1 MNKILRYSFVA
12 LLAMVFAN
20 VMADEVTMK
29 HSLTTTENMKADG
42 SNEAATFGLDASAW
56 SVTADKGGASNAPG
70 LNKVGDFRLYWHAN
84 GGNTI
89 TVSSLTGATITSIA
103 MTFNGATY
111 SNASVTVEGNAVSGT
126 DGNFAIN
133 SRSFTIGNGNTTNVQ
148 VRISQIVITYT
159 AGAPDTKQTTT
170 VVLSDDYVTK
180 ATPGKDATLALPTAT
195 VKAGDATVAG
205 ATVTWSSSDES
216 LAKINGSNIE
226 LVNPTEGGIVTITAS
241 YAGDDTYRQSSASYK
256 LSVYKGYFTLAEML
270 KDVTSGDTKW
280 NNGVMVSYW
289 GIIEQESMTS
299 AVLQVVYANG
309 KNTYINDGQNN
320 MLLYG
325 SNLELTAGQLI
336 TGDLGNGQKGAIY
349 GTLKVYNGLPE
360 FEVSKDDIEFTV
372 YSDGPTPTPTEITID
387 KLGENVNGYLTI
399 KDAEYVSANGKNL
412 TFKVGET
419 EFAVYNQW
427 NMNIDDLV
435 AGAKYTL
442 TGMGSKYKENYQ
454 LYLISFNKTSDA
466 TAISA
471 VKAAAWRNG
480 TIYNLAGQVVN
491 RGYKGLV
498 IINGKKVVMK

>member
-1 MNKILRYSFVA
+1 MKKIFTLT
-12 LLAMVFAN
+12 LLAILGMSSAW
-20 VMADEVTMK
+20 ADEVTMK
-29 HSLTTTENMKADG
+29 HSFTTTENMKADG

-56 SVTADKGGASNAPG
+56 SVTADKGGASTAPG
-70 LNKVGDFRLYWHAN
+70 LNKAGDFRLYWNAN

-103 MTFNGATY
+103 MTFNGASY
-111 SNASVTVEGNAVSGT
+111 SNASVTVEDKAVSGT
-126 DGNFAIN
+126 HGNFAIN
-133 SRSFTIGNGNTTNVQ
+133 SSSFTIGNGNTTNTQ

-159 AGAPDTKQTTT
+159 AGASDNKQTTT
-170 VVLSDDYVTK
+170 VVLSDDYFIK

-195 VKAGDATVAG
+195 VKAGNATVAG

-241 YAGDDTYRQSSASYK
+241 YAGDDTYRKSSASYK

-270 KDVTSGDTKW
+270 NDVTNGDTKW

-289 GIIEQESMTS
+289 GIIEQQSMTS
-299 AVLQVVYANG
+299 AVLQVVYVNG
-309 KNTYINDGQNN
+309 QNTYINDGQNN

-325 SNLELTAGQLI
+325 SNLGLSAGQLI

-349 GTLKVYNGLPE
+349 GTLKIYNGLPE
-360 FEVSKDDIEFTV
+360 FVVSKNDIDFTLFA
-372 YSDGPTPTPTEITID
+372 DGPTPTPTEITID
-387 KLGENVNGYLTI
+387 KLGENVNAYLTI
-399 KDAEYVSANGKNL
+399 KDAEFVSANGKNL

-427 NMNIDDLV
+427 STEITDLE

-442 TGMGSKYKENYQ
+442 TGMGSVFKGTYQ
-454 LYLISFNKTSDA
+454 LYLISFVKTGDPA
-466 TAISA
+466 GISV
-471 VKAAAWRNG
+471 VKAADTKQNG
-480 TIYNLAGQVVN
+480 TMYNMAGQVVN
-491 RGYKGLV
+491 QGYKGLV
-498 IINGKKVVMK
+498 IINGKKVMMK

>member
-1 MNKILRYSFVA
+1 MKKIFTLT
-12 LLAMVFAN
+12 LLAILGMSSAW
-20 VMADEVTMK
+20 ADEVTMK
-29 HSLTTTENMKADG
+29 HSLTTTANMEADG

-56 SVTADKGGASNAPG
+56 SVTADKGGANNAPG
-70 LNKVGDFRLYWHAN
+70 LNKAGDFRLYWHAN

-103 MTFNGATY
+103 MTFNGASY

-133 SRSFTIGNGNTTNVQ
+133 SRSFTIGNGNTSNAQ

-170 VVLSDDYVTK
+170 VVLSDDYTTK
-180 ATPGKDATLALPTAT
+180 ATPGKDAMLALPTAT

-289 GIIEQESMTS
+289 GIIEQQSMTS

-349 GTLKVYNGLPE
+349 GTLKLYNGLPE

-399 KDAEYVSANGKNL
+399 KDAEYVSANGKTL

-427 NMNIDDLV
+427 SMNIDDLV

-480 TIYNLAGQVVN
+480 TIYNMAGQVVN

>member
-1 MNKILRYSFVA
+1 MKKIFTLT
-12 LLAMVFAN
+12 LLAILGMSSAW
-20 VMADEVTMK
+20 ADEVTMK
-29 HSLTTTENMKADG
+29 HSFTTTENMKADG

-56 SVTADKGGASNAPG
+56 SVTADKGAASNAPG
-70 LNKVGDFRLYWHAN
+70 LNKAGDIRLYWHTN

-103 MTFNGATY
+103 MTFNGASY

-133 SRSFTIGNGNTTNVQ
+133 SSSFTIGNGNTTNVQ

-159 AGAPDTKQTTT
+159 AGTSDNKQTTT

-270 KDVTSGDTKW
+270 KDVTSGDAKW

-289 GIIEQESMTS
+289 GIIEQQSMTS
-299 AVLQVVYANG
+299 AVLQVVYVNG
-309 KNTYINDGQNN
+309 QNTYINDGQNN

-325 SNLELTAGQLI
+325 SNLGLSAGQLI

-349 GTLKVYNGLPE
+349 GTLKIYNGLPE
-360 FEVSKDDIEFTV
+360 FVVSKNDIDFTLFA
-372 YSDGPTPTPTEITID
+372 DGPTPTPTEITID
-387 KLGENVNGYLTI
+387 KLGENVNAYLTI
-399 KDAEYVSANGKNL
+399 KDAEFVSANGKNL

-427 NMNIDDLV
+427 STEITDLE

-442 TGMGSKYKENYQ
+442 TGMGSVFKGTYQ
-454 LYLISFNKTSDA
+454 LYLISFVKTGDPA
-466 TAISA
+466 GISV
-471 VKAAAWRNG
+471 VKAADTKQNG
-480 TIYNLAGQVVN
+480 TMYNMAGQVVN
-491 RGYKGLV
+491 QGYKGLV
-498 IINGKKVVMK
+498 IINGKKVMMK

>member
-1 MNKILRYSFVA
+1 MKKIFTLT
-12 LLAMVFAN
+12 LLAILGMSSAV
-20 VMADEVTMK
+20 ADEVTMK
-29 HSLTTTENMKADG
+29 YAGSTTSNMKADG
-42 SNEAATFGLDASAW
+42 SNEAETLGLDASAW
-56 SVTADKGGASNAPG
+56 SVTADKGASSNAPG
-70 LNKVGDFRLYWHAN
+70 LNKVGDFRLYWNAN

-103 MTFNGATY
+103 MTFNGASY

-133 SRSFTIGNGNTTNVQ
+133 SSSFTIGNGNTSNVQ

-159 AGAPDTKQTTT
+159 AGISDNKQTTT

-195 VKAGDATVAG
+195 VKAGDATVTG

-241 YAGDDTYRQSSASYK
+241 YAGDDTYRKSSASYK
-256 LSVYKGYFTLAEML
+256 LSVYKGYFTLAAML
-270 KDVTSGDTKW
+270 KDVTNGNEKW
-280 NNGVMVSYW
+280 NKGVMVSYW
-289 GIIEQESMTS
+289 GIIEQQSMTS
-299 AVLQVVYANG
+299 AVLQVVYVNG
-309 KNTYINDGQNN
+309 QNTYINDGQNS

-325 SNLELTAGQLI
+325 SNLGLTTGQLI
-336 TGDLGNGQKGAIY
+336 TSDLGNGQKGAIY

-372 YSDGPTPTPTEITID
+372 YGDGPTPTPTEITID

-399 KDAEYVSANGKNL
+399 KDAEYVSANGKNQL
-412 TFKVGET
+412 AFKVGET

-427 NMNIDDLV
+427 SMNIDDLV

-454 LYLISFNKTSDA
+454 LYLISFVKTADP
-466 TAISA
+466 TGISA
-471 VKAAAWRNG
+471 VKAAAAHQNG

-498 IINGKKVVMK
+498 IMNGRKYVQK

>member
-1 MNKILRYSFVA
+1 MKKIFTLT
-12 LLAMVFAN
+12 LLAILGMSSAVAE
-20 VMADEVTMK
+20 EVTMK
-29 HSLTTTENMKADG
+29 YAGSTTSNMKADG

-56 SVTADKGGASNAPG
+56 SVTADKGASTNAPG
-70 LNKVGDFRLYWHAN
+70 LNKVGDLRLYWNIN
-84 GGNTI
+84 GSNTI

-103 MTFNGATY
+103 MTFNGGASY

-133 SRSFTIGNGNTTNVQ
+133 SSSFTIGNGNTSNTQ

-159 AGAPDTKQTTT
+159 AGTSDNKQTTT
-170 VVLSDDYVTK
+170 VVLSDDYTTK

-270 KDVTSGDTKW
+270 KDVTNGDEKW
-280 NNGVMVSYW
+280 NKGVMVSYW
-289 GIIEQESMTS
+289 GIIEQQSMTS
-299 AVLQVVYANG
+299 AVLQVVYVNG
-309 KNTYINDGQNN
+309 QNTYINDGQNS

-325 SNLELTAGQLI
+325 SNLGLTTGQLI
-336 TGDLGNGQKGAIY
+336 TSDLGNGQKGAIY

-372 YSDGPTPTPTEITID
+372 YGDGPTPTPTEITID

-412 TFKVGET
+412 VFKVGET

-454 LYLISFNKTSDA
+454 LYLISFVKTADP
-466 TAISA
+466 TGISA
-471 VKAAAWRNG
+471 VKAAAAVQNG

>member
-1 MNKILRYSFVA
+1 MKKIFTLT
-12 LLAMVFAN
+12 LLAILGMSSAW
-20 VMADEVTMK
+20 ADEVTMK

-56 SVTADKGGASNAPG
+56 SVTADKGGATNAPG
-70 LNKVGDFRLYWHAN
+70 LNKAGDFRLYYHAN

-133 SRSFTIGNGNTTNVQ
+133 SSSFTIGNGNTSNTQ

-159 AGAPDTKQTTT
+159 AGTSDNKQTTT
-170 VVLSDDYVTK
+170 VVLSDGYVTK

-270 KDVTSGDTKW
+270 KDVTNGDEKW

-289 GIIEQESMTS
+289 GIIEEKSMTS
-299 AVLQVVYANG
+299 AVLQVVYVNG
-309 KNTYINDGQNN
+309 QNTYINDGQNS

-325 SNLELTAGQLI
+325 SNLGLTTGQLI
-336 TGDLGNGQKGAIY
+336 TSDLENGQKGAIY

-360 FEVSKDDIEFTV
+360 FVVSKDDIEFTV
-372 YSDGPTPTPTEITID
+372 YGDGPTPTPTEITID
-387 KLGENVNGYLTI
+387 KLGENVNAYVKI
-399 KDAEYVSANGKNL
+399 ENAEFVEAGTGKNL
-412 TFKVGET
+412 KFKVGDT
-419 EFAVYNQW
+419 DLAIYNQW
-427 NMNIDDLV
+427 SVDVAALE

-442 TGMGSKYKENYQ
+442 VGMGSVYKETYQ
-454 LYLISFNKTSDA
+454 LYLISFEKTGE
-466 TAISA
+466 TGISS
-471 VKAAAWRNG
+471 VKTAAAQNG
-480 TIYNLAGQVVN
+480 AIYNIAGQKVSAS
-491 RGYKGLV
+491 YKGLV
-498 IINGKKVVMK
+498 IKNGKKIVNK

>member
-103 MTFNGATY
+103 MTFNGASY

-309 KNTYINDGQNN
+309 KNTYINDGQNS

-325 SNLELTAGQLI
+325 SNLGLTTGQLI
-336 TGDLGNGQKGAIY
+336 TSDLGNGQKGAIY

-471 VKAAAWRNG
+471 VKAATWRNG
-480 TIYNLAGQVVN
+480 TIYNMAGQVVN

>member
-1 MNKILRYSFVA
+1 MKKIFTLT
-12 LLAMVFAN
+12 LLAILGMSSAW
-20 VMADEVTMK
+20 ADEVTMK
-29 HSLTTTENMKADG
+29 HSFTTTENMKADG

-56 SVTADKGGASNAPG
+56 SVTADKGGASTAPG
-70 LNKVGDFRLYWHAN
+70 LNKAGDFRLYWNAN

-103 MTFNGATY
+103 MTFNGASY
-111 SNASVTVEGNAVSGT
+111 SNASVTVEDKAVSGT
-126 DGNFAIN
+126 HGNFAIN
-133 SRSFTIGNGNTTNVQ
+133 SSSFTIGNGNTTNTQ

-159 AGAPDTKQTTT
+159 VGASDNKQTTT
-170 VVLSDDYVTK
+170 VVLSDDYFIK

-195 VKAGDATVAG
+195 VKAGNATVAG

-241 YAGDDTYRQSSASYK
+241 YAGDDTYRKSSASYK

-270 KDVTSGDTKW
+270 NDVTNGDTKW

-289 GIIEQESMTS
+289 GIIEQQSMTS
-299 AVLQVVYANG
+299 AVLQVVYVNG
-309 KNTYINDGQNN
+309 QNTYINDGQNN

-325 SNLELTAGQLI
+325 SNLGLSAGQLI

-349 GTLKVYNGLPE
+349 GTLKIYNGLPE
-360 FEVSKDDIEFTV
+360 FVVSKNDIDFTLFA
-372 YSDGPTPTPTEITID
+372 DGPTPTPTEITID
-387 KLGENVNGYLTI
+387 KLGENVNAYLTI
-399 KDAEYVSANGKNL
+399 KDAVYVSANGKNL

-427 NMNIDDLV
+427 STEITDLE

-442 TGMGSKYKENYQ
+442 TGMGSVFKGTYQ
-454 LYLISFNKTSDA
+454 LYLISFVKTGDPA
-466 TAISA
+466 GISV
-471 VKAAAWRNG
+471 VKAADTKQNG
-480 TIYNLAGQVVN
+480 TMYNMAGQVVN
-491 RGYKGLV
+491 QGYKGLV
-498 IINGKKVVMK
+498 IINGKKVMMK